1 MTTAIVPSVT
11 VDPEAVAFADQIGM
25 RQTLD
30 HMLEA
35 TPCLVPG
42 LRSIHVTLK
51 PDWQYDQV
59 NIRWDVRMAPSTKD
73 VVLAAVRAWRA
84 EFVQVTQPS
93 MPNFYLTLVD
103 DAA

>member
-11 VDPEAVAFADQIGM
+11 VDPEALAHADKVGM
-25 RQTLD
+25 RAVLD

-35 TPCLVPG
+35 TPRLVPR
-42 LRSIHVTLK
+42 LRSIHITLK
-51 PDWQYDQV
+51 PDWQYDQM
-59 NIRWDVRMAPSTKD
+59 NIRWDVRMEPSTKD

-84 EFVQVTQPS
+84 EFVRVTDPS
-93 MPNFYLTLVD
+93 MPNFYLRLVD